1 MHGMVG
7 SLMILVDVMNAA
19 VFEILMDI
27 PDALDVFSTIWVN
40 SLKP

>member
-27 PDALDVFSTIWVN
+27 PDALDVFNTIWVN

>member
-1 MHGMVG
+1 
-7 SLMILVDVMNAA
+7 MILVDVINAA

-27 PDALDVFSTIWVN
+27 PDALDVFNTIWVN

>member
-7 SLMILVDVMNAA
+7 SLIILVDVMNAA

-27 PDALDVFSTIWVN
+27 PDALDVFNTIWVN